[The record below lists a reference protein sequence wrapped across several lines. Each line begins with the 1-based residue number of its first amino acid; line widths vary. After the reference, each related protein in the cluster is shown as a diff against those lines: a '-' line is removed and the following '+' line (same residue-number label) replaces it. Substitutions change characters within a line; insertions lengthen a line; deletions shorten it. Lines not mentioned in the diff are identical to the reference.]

1 MGASARSSLLQEKAS
16 ANLNRA
22 CAKDSNGLRFYN
34 MNTKF
39 AALLLAS
46 LGLASQAGAESLIDG
61 DAEVGKTRSITCAAC
76 HGPEGNSANPLWPN
90 LAGQHAKYTVAQ
102 LKAFKEGQRAN
113 ALMTSQAM
121 LLSDADMANLAV
133 YYEGLTPAV
142 QTVADASLVAR
153 GEALYRGGSAENG
166 VAACIACH
174 GPRGKGNPAAQYP
187 SISGQHAA
195 YTEKTLK
202 DYASGER
209 QSVAGNNVMNE
220 LSAKLS
226 DEDIKALAS
235 YVQGLH

>member
-1 MGASARSSLLQEKAS
+1 
-16 ANLNRA
+16 
-22 CAKDSNGLRFYN
+22 

-39 AALLLAS
+39 TALLLVTA
-46 LGLASQAGAESLIDG
+46 GLASNAAAESLVDG
-61 DAEVGKTRSITCAAC
+61 DAEAGQARSITCAAC

-90 LAGQHAKYTVAQ
+90 LAGQHAKYIVAQ
-102 LKAFKEGQRAN
+102 LNAFKEGQRAD

-121 LLSDADMANLAV
+121 LLSDTDMANLAV

-142 QTVADASLVAR
+142 QTVADPSLVAR
-153 GEALYRGGSAENG
+153 GEALYRGGSADSG

-202 DYASGER
+202 DYASGAR

-220 LSAKLS
+220 LSQKLG
-226 DEDIKALAS
+226 DEDIKALAA

>member
-1 MGASARSSLLQEKAS
+1 
-16 ANLNRA
+16 
-22 CAKDSNGLRFYN
+22 

-39 AALLLAS
+39 AALLLVSA
-46 LGLASQAGAESLIDG
+46 GLVSDAVVAESLVDG
-61 DAEVGKTRSITCAAC
+61 DPETGEARAITCAAC

-102 LKAFKEGQRAN
+102 LRAFKEGQRAD

-121 LLSDADMANLAV
+121 LLSDTDMANLAV

-142 QTVADASLVAR
+142 QTVSDPSLVDR

-187 SISGQHAA
+187 SVSGQHAA
-195 YTEKTLK
+195 YTDKTLR

-220 LSAKLS
+220 LAARLG
-226 DEDIKALAS
+226 DDDIKALAA
-235 YVQGLH
+235 YIQGLQ